1 LKRKRIRFF
10 GNFGTQN
17 LGNEYTLQ
25 AIIHNARKYL
35 PDAELSCIC
44 PGPEEAAAQHHIPAV
59 LMSYRYSQEFKSKS
73 ESRRNTPIVR
83 LLRRVLIRFPLEFV
97 EWARAFKSMRG
108 TSMLVMTGTGML
120 GDFGIAPFDLHY
132 QILKWSIV
140 AKLIRCKVLF
150 VSIGAGPIAHPLSRW
165 LIKRAISFADYR
177 SYRDTFSRDYLAS
190 IGSDTI
196 KDFVYPDL
204 AFSLPPEPAAFP
216 KAGGNSRAIGLGLMD
231 YYGQRMEQD
240 EATYRSYLDKVTS
253 FLAWLLE
260 RKYTVRLLIGDL
272 SYDQRIRRDVL
283 TMLQAR
289 GVKYERQQII
299 DEPLSS
305 VRELIAA
312 LAATDIVVATRFHNI
327 VFGLMLGK
335 PVLAISYHE
344 KIKSL
349 MSGVGLAE
357 YCQSVDQLD
366 TSMLVQQF
374 IKVEQ
379 SAELLKP
386 AIEQKLE
393 EYRRALDQQY
403 RQIFSD
409 RCAESKQPSG
419 NG

>member
-1 LKRKRIRFF
+1 
-10 GNFGTQN
+10 
-17 LGNEYTLQ
+17 
-25 AIIHNARKYL
+25 
-35 PDAELSCIC
+35 
-44 PGPEEAAAQHHIPAV
+44 
-59 LMSYRYSQEFKSKS
+59 MSYRYSQEFKSKS
-73 ESRRNTPIVR
+73 ESRRNTAIVR

-260 RKYTVRLLIGDL
+260 RKYTVRLL
-272 SYDQRIRRDVL
+272 
-283 TMLQAR
+283 
-289 GVKYERQQII
+289 
-299 DEPLSS
+299 
-305 VRELIAA
+305 
-312 LAATDIVVATRFHNI
+312 TRFHNI